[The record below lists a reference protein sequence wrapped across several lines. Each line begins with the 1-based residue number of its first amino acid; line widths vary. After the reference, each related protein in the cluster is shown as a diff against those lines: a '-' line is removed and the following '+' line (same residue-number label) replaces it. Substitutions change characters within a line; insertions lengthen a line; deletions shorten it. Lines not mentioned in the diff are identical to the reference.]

1 MGGRQSQE
9 PAPAPMDISPRPTSG
24 TTHRSSSSQHHSS
37 PRHSSS
43 PHSLHHDPPQSSSQ
57 DGSPQSRLPTL
68 SNYPHMRPV
77 ARTHSQSAS
86 SRLQERHS
94 LRTSPRT
101 PAEQFLELNIALS
114 TLQQRLQARAEA
126 RESSQ
131 SSLHPSSLPAGLPL
145 LFFRP
150 VPTLQCPV
158 CSKDIPSSDMEA
170 HMSQCMS
177 RPRVT
182 YNGESSVFHVCLTF
196 LCSCFQLTLLHRTL
210 ESAVSALMT
219 WYQVIHNILPFL
231 WNLQL
236 SLNSQRRRD
245 CPASMPVYLP
255 SQVCIY

>member
-9 PAPAPMDISPRPTSG
+9 PTPAPLDISPRLTSA

-37 PRHSSS
+37 PRHSSP

-57 DGSPQSRLPTL
+57 DASPLPRLPTL

-94 LRTSPRT
+94 LRSSPRT

-126 RESSQ
+126 RERSQ

-150 VPTLQCPV
+150 VPSRCPL
-158 CSKDIPSSDMEA
+158 SLS
-170 HMSQCMS
+170 
-177 RPRVT
+177 RVT
-182 YNGESSVFHVCLTF
+182 TVECC
-196 LCSCFQLTLLHRTL
+196 CS
-210 ESAVSALMT
+210 SAVSCM
-219 WYQVIHNILPFL
+219 
-231 WNLQL
+231 LQRHSIVGNGGSHVSVHESSSSHL
-236 SLNSQRRRD
+236 QW
-245 CPASMPVYLP
+245 
-255 SQVCIY
+255 

>member
-182 YNGESSVFHVCLTF
+182 YNVDTLAQDSGECSICLDDMVPGEEIV
-196 LCSCFQLTLLHRTL
+196 R
-210 ESAVSALMT
+210 
-219 WYQVIHNILPFL
+219 LPCL
-231 WNLQL
+231 
-236 SLNSQRRRD
+236 
-245 CPASMPVYLP
+245 
-255 SQVCIY
+255 CIYHLKCAKKWFKVRQTCPEHPDLA